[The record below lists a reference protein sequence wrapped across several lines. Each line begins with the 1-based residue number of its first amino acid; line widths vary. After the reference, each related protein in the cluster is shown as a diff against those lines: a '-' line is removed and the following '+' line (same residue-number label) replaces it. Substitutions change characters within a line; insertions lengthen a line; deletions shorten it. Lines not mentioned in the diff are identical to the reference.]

1 LVAAGDFKR
10 HLTVIR
16 SGNRRP
22 AAMNLQELEAKSGY
36 PARLIRF
43 LIGEEVVPSP
53 RGGRR
58 FASYGDDHLR
68 ALAIYAASKAEGVDS
83 LEVIKVRI
91 EADVLPSVHF
101 IAKGIELRIEDGSV
115 PDVGAFVEMVRKL
128 TTKIK
133 EEK

>member
-1 LVAAGDFKR
+1 
-10 HLTVIR
+10 
-16 SGNRRP
+16 
-22 AAMNLQELEAKSGY
+22 MNLQELEEKSGH

-43 LIGEEVVPSP
+43 LIGEEVVPGP

-68 ALAIYAASKAEGVDS
+68 ALAIYAASKAEGVES
-83 LEVIKVRI
+83 LEVIKARI
-91 EADVLPSVHF
+91 EADALPSVHA

-115 PDVGAFVEMVRKL
+115 PDVVAFVEMVRKL
-128 TTKIK
+128 AAELS